1 MMFSLGAT
9 TSKLFDE
16 AFSSLL
22 LYKEID
28 KWMNDKLTEIVSKE
42 KYLISEVVVDKITSQ
57 EGSSQVSED
66 MTKVLVLDPSQ
77 PVKTKGRTRNFLR
90 FQSRKEAGQQ
100 EKERV
105 KKTTTMQTLSR
116 KWTLQNSMP

>member
-1 MMFSLGAT
+1 MVFT
-9 TSKLFDE
+9 IPEKVHF
-16 AFSSLL
+16 
-22 LYKEID
+22 
-28 KWMNDKLTEIVSKE
+28 KLTEIVSRE
-42 KYLISEVVVDKITSQ
+42 KYLTSEVVVDKITSQ

-90 FQSRKEAGQQ
+90 FQSRKEVAQQ

-105 KKTTTMQTLSR
+105 KRQRTCKHCRENGHYKIACPKLKDS
-116 KWTLQNSMP
+116 LP